1 MNVENIHW
9 YGHDSFRIEDGDK
22 QIYIDPWKMPGGLPG
37 ADVILVTH
45 GHHDHYSGDDVNK
58 LSTPQTT
65 VVGPADVAEKVLAET
80 GARPLVI
87 TSGETVEVNGLKV
100 TTVPAYNIGKQFHPK
115 ERGWV
120 GFVVTLSD
128 GTIVYH
134 AGDTDCVP
142 EMKDLEVDIALLPV
156 SGTYVMTAEEAVR
169 AAEAIGPKV
178 VIPMHYG
185 DIVGTEADAETF
197 KTKYPGQTVIKQQET

>member
-1 MNVENIHW
+1 MDVENIHW

-22 QIYIDPWKMPGGLPG
+22 QIYIDPWKMPGGLPR
-37 ADVILVTH
+37 ADLILVTH
-45 GHHDHYSGDDVNK
+45 SHHDHYSGDDVNK

-65 VVGPADVAEKVLAET
+65 VVGPADVAEKVLADT
-80 GARPLVI
+80 GAVPLVI
-87 TSGETVEVNGLKV
+87 TSGETVEVNEVKV
-100 TTVPAYNIGKQFHPK
+100 TAVPAYNIGKQFHPR
-115 ERGWV
+115 ESGWV

-128 GTIVYH
+128 GATVYH
-134 AGDTDCVP
+134 AGDADHIP
-142 EMKDLEVDIALLPV
+142 EMQGLGVDVALLPV
-156 SGTYVMTAEEAVR
+156 SGTYVMTADEAVQ

-197 KTKYPGQTVIKQQET
+197 KTKYPGQTVIKQSES